1 MRTITLNIQDKVYEH
16 IMFLLK
22 SLSPHDI
29 EIIEKSSNP
38 DLLQVDSNYEP
49 WSEEDIKNIGKT
61 GLCSKSFVEDNKDY
75 SKW

>member
-1 MRTITLNIQDKVYEH
+1 MQVIFTILEGKARYNDFLDSCIVIDYINGRLNIDKS
-16 IMFLLK
+16 LK

-49 WSEEDIKNIGKT
+49 WSE
-61 GLCSKSFVEDNKDY
+61 
-75 SKW
+75 